1 MDSPKNKAVAYWTCI
16 AYSSILMMS
25 TNVAS
30 AVYPVYKSMSILN
43 QFQITLVFAA
53 YIFGLLPSLMISS
66 WMRSGK
72 GLRQTLLIALLAAL
86 LGVVIM
92 GIGASFSFL
101 IAGRLLQGISVGL
114 SAGNLGAALVEYEP
128 DGNHH
133 RAALATGLSM
143 TLGGGSAPM
152 LGACFAQYTSHQLIA
167 PYAFIF
173 VLLLLLVPFVLM
185 LPFSK
190 EKQLKITFPKI
201 PESVRPQFRSS
212 AFAAF
217 LTWTIPAMFLSVI
230 PVVIAN
236 YLPSGN
242 LLFPAAAA
250 GLVLIV
256 SGLSQAA
263 MLRVSPKV
271 NISIGSAS
279 LIVAAGLLIF
289 AEHIGSPTLVMAS
302 AFVGGFGHGTTFL
315 GATRSLNAVIS
326 GISQRPEVLLS
337 YNFAIYLGVG
347 LPVLC
352 VGVLSSILTTST
364 AVSAFGG
371 FVMLLSAL
379 LFLGNNR
386 RLKPESAT
394 VF

>member
-1 MDSPKNKAVAYWTCI
+1 
-16 AYSSILMMS
+16 
-25 TNVAS
+25 
-30 AVYPVYKSMSILN
+30 
-43 QFQITLVFAA
+43 
-53 YIFGLLPSLMISS
+53 
-66 WMRSGK
+66 
-72 GLRQTLLIALLAAL
+72 
-86 LGVVIM
+86 
-92 GIGASFSFL
+92 
-101 IAGRLLQGISVGL
+101 
-114 SAGNLGAALVEYEP
+114 
-128 DGNHH
+128 
-133 RAALATGLSM
+133 
-143 TLGGGSAPM
+143 M

>member
-1 MDSPKNKAVAYWTCI
+1 MAYWTCI

-143 TLGGGSAPM
+143 TLGEEAH
-152 LGACFAQYTSHQLIA
+152 LC
-167 PYAFIF
+167 
-173 VLLLLLVPFVLM
+173 LV
-185 LPFSK
+185 
-190 EKQLKITFPKI
+190 
-201 PESVRPQFRSS
+201 
-212 AFAAF
+212 
-217 LTWTIPAMFLSVI
+217 
-230 PVVIAN
+230 
-236 YLPSGN
+236 
-242 LLFPAAAA
+242 
-250 GLVLIV
+250 
-256 SGLSQAA
+256 
-263 MLRVSPKV
+263 RVSR
-271 NISIGSAS
+271 NTHRIS
-279 LIVAAGLLIF
+279 LLHRMPSYLCCCF
-289 AEHIGSPTLVMAS
+289 YWS
-302 AFVGGFGHGTTFL
+302 
-315 GATRSLNAVIS
+315 RS
-326 GISQRPEVLLS
+326 
-337 YNFAIYLGVG
+337 
-347 LPVLC
+347 C
-352 VGVLSSILTTST
+352 
-364 AVSAFGG
+364 
-371 FVMLLSAL
+371 
-379 LFLGNNR
+379 
-386 RLKPESAT
+386 
-394 VF
+394 